1 VPAILKEDI
10 MVAAAERV
18 SSASLEAA
26 HLFDMRFRL
35 GARLEIGAAP
45 DGRRLLL
52 PAGGGSFEGARLRGE
67 VLAHGGDWALLRADG
82 GLSLDIRLVLKTDD
96 GALIFMNGGGRFVA
110 PPEVLAEA
118 RDPHKRGGIDPGRYY
133 FRTPFQFETGAK
145 GHAWLNDIVCI
156 GKGRLVSDGAAYAVF
171 AVL

>member
-1 VPAILKEDI
+1 

-18 SSASLEAA
+18 APASLDVA

-35 GARLEIGAAP
+35 GARLQIGAAP
-45 DGRRLLL
+45 DGQRLLL
-52 PAGGGSFEGARLRGE
+52 PSGGGSFEGVRLRGE
-67 VLAHGGDWALLRADG
+67 VLPNGGDWALLRPDG

-110 PPEVLAEA
+110 PPDVLAEA
-118 RDPHKRGGIDPGRYY
+118 RDPQKRERVDPARYY

-145 GHAWLNDIVCI
+145 DYGWLNDLVCV
-156 GKGRLVSDGAAYAVF
+156 GKGRLVSDGVAYAVF